1 MFSKLGV
8 KNAAKKYGRA
18 LGMKAVNGGVTYAT
32 GSARLGKMAE
42 AAAGAGL
49 DYSGT
54 AGVQVGIPTA
64 GIRGYVPKGGPGGP
78 VTNVRYLQAMA
89 RDQNAVM
96 MPRRPSYHVAHY
108 VDQNTTWGRSLN
120 Y

>member
-18 LGMKAVNGGVTYAT
+18 LGLKAVNGGVMYAT

-42 AAAGAGL
+42 AASGAGL

-64 GIRGYVPKGGPGGP
+64 GISARGPI
-78 VTNVRYLQAMA
+78 
-89 RDQNAVM
+89 
-96 MPRRPSYHVAHY
+96 
-108 VDQNTTWGRSLN
+108 
-120 Y
+120 